1 MDITDPAVIVGLV
14 GVAAFIGAVVWAEL
28 YTRWQRRRVRAD
40 ESIAP
45 ATQPSK
51 QQK

>member
-1 MDITDPAVIVGLV
+1 MDLTDPAVIVGLV

-28 YTRWQRRRVRAD
+28 YTRRQRRRARAAQNV
-40 ESIAP
+40 AP
-45 ATQPSK
+45 VARPSK